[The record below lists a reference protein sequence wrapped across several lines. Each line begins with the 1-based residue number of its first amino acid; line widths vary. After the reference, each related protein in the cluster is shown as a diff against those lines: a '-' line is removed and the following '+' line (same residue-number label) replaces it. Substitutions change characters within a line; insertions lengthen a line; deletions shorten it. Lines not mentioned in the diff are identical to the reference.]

1 MIHLRYFA
9 RLREQLAT
17 SEEQLAWSAEIATV
31 AALREQL
38 CARGGVWAEA
48 LGAEQTVLA
57 AVAQELARPDTQIQD
72 GQEVAF
78 FPPVTGG

>member
-1 MIHLRYFA
+1 MIHIRYFA

-31 AALREQL
+31 AALRQQL
-38 CARGGVWAEA
+38 CARGGIWAEA
-48 LGAEQTVLA
+48 LGAEQTALA
-57 AVAQELARPDTQIQD
+57 AVEQELARADTPIQD
-72 GQEVAF
+72 GQEVAL

>member
-1 MIHLRYFA
+1 MIHIRYFA

-17 SEEQLAWSAEIATV
+17 SDEQLAWSPETATV
-31 AALREQL
+31 AALRQQL
-38 CARGGVWAEA
+38 CARGGIWAEA
-48 LGAEQTVLA
+48 LGAEHTVLA
-57 AVAQELARPDTQIQD
+57 AVEQELARPETAIQD